1 MSSLSLRMSALF
13 CCRLSNYV
21 NTFSKRNCLRHLEAV
36 RFKDL
41 CRYLRH
47 MLKDYLFRLLPY
59 YTRTLLKDITEVHCK
74 QIFCNIMKIVLI
86 IKVSLN
92 YAYIIILPK
101 ITQYIIK
108 PFIKNDVKQNMYK

>member
-1 MSSLSLRMSALF
+1 M
-13 CCRLSNYV
+13 

-47 MLKDYLFRLLPY
+47 MLKDYLIRFLPY

-74 QIFCNIMKIVLI
+74 QIFYNIMKIVLI

-92 YAYIIILPK
+92 LCNSYAYIIIIPK
-101 ITQYIIK
+101 RTQYIIK
-108 PFIKNDVKQNMYK
+108 PFIKNDVKQNLYKSK

>member
-1 MSSLSLRMSALF
+1 MSLLSLRMSALF
-13 CCRLSNYV
+13 CCRHGAYM
-21 NTFSKRNCLRHLEAV
+21 NTFSRRNCLRRLEAV

-74 QIFCNIMKIVLI
+74 QIFYNIMKIVLI

-108 PFIKNDVKQNMYK
+108 SFIKNDVKQNL